1 MTENTRPT
9 GGNRLTYTLTNDKRK
24 IGTLVE
30 KLSHKSEDAEAR
42 IQSEN
47 VKCLVRE
54 RVARDEIDRDIGM
67 YRAMTMHRDLRELL
81 PHLIAYGEV
90 EDGTFAKVFELQ
102 GRTGPVPTDP
112 LEHWKTYGKPHVLLA
127 MTMWRHGFY
136 FERIIP
142 NMVTDTV
149 PLNVIS
155 FQSVNRFS
163 SKISDYLARVMQRPI
178 ADLHASEI
186 PSLESLY
193 AIPRAWKTMK
203 LRCIEV
209 SGLLPGNTS
218 PCDSTHLPKNT
229 PPEVE
234 RSVKFIRFYYP
245 NSPRTMHG
253 PRPKQKI
260 TRFSKKMFDQVR
272 QLRQTGQ
279 LGGMRMNMAREIER
293 ETGPSPQDD
302 RKMELLKEL
311 NDAMEKGGDAQK
323 QVVEKMVKM
332 RNDGN
337 LPSDMEPILEQM
349 IAFQKME
356 DVTPNGLNQGK
367 LVEELMKK
375 KEEGVLAP
383 EMGTLLQQITS
394 ATNAAT
400 TTPAT
405 MPPPAVI
412 GATGSNATGPAIED
426 ADTAQRRL
434 IEAIEN
440 GDEDAVKM
448 ILDGKFEAYQSSLLP
463 KLQEALKSGNKNAI
477 RDILN
482 EEAESRRRER
492 VVPKLIETL
501 MSGKG
506 DALGVLGEERYKQE
520 VEKILPDM
528 LNQIEEGDVDG
539 AHRSLRKHMHRLER
553 LKTQGSKKRSTAG
566 GGGGFSPGVSFRG
579 ISLSSPDEQWVRR
592 SH

>member
-1 MTENTRPT
+1 MPENSRPT
-9 GGNRLTYTLTNDKRK
+9 GGNRLTYTLSNDKRE

-30 KLSHKSEDAEAR
+30 KLTHKSEDAEAR

-47 VKCLVRE
+47 VKCIVRE
-54 RVARDEIDRDIGM
+54 RVTGDDIDRDIGM
-67 YRAMTMHRDLRELL
+67 YREMTLHRDLRELL
-81 PHLIAYGEV
+81 PHLIAYGKV

-102 GRTGPVPTDP
+102 GRTGPIPTDA
-112 LEHWKTYGKPHVLLA
+112 LENWETYGKPHILLA

-136 FERIIP
+136 FERIIK
-142 NMVTDTV
+142 NMVTGTV

-155 FQSVNRFS
+155 FQSVNHFS
-163 SKISDYLARVMQRPI
+163 PKISDYLARVMQRPI
-178 ADLHASEI
+178 ADLQASEI

-193 AIPRAWKTMK
+193 AIPRAWHTMR

-209 SGLLPGNTS
+209 SGTLPQDTS
-218 PCDSTHLPKNT
+218 PCDSTHLPKNE

-234 RSVKFIRFYYP
+234 RTVKFIRFYYP
-245 NSPRTMHG
+245 NSPRMTYG
-253 PRPKQKI
+253 PRPKRK
-260 TRFSKKMFDQVR
+260 TARFSKRIFDQTR

-279 LGGMRMNMAREIER
+279 LGSMRANMAREIER
-293 ETGPSPQDD
+293 ETGPHRQI
-302 RKMELLKEL
+302 ELLKEL
-311 NDAMEKGGDAQK
+311 YEAMKKGGNVKK
-323 QVVEKMVKM
+323 QALEKIVKM

-337 LPSDMEPILEQM
+337 LPPGMEPVVEKM
-349 IAFQKME
+349 ISIQKMK
-356 DVTPNGLNQGK
+356 DGK
-367 LVEELMKK
+367 VVEELMKK
-375 KEEGVLAP
+375 KEEGALLP
-383 EMGTLLQQITS
+383 GMDTILQQIAAAGNV
-394 ATNAAT
+394 ATAPPVT
-400 TTPAT
+400 I
-405 MPPPAVI
+405 PPPTVI
-412 GATGSNATGPAIED
+412 GATGSNTGPDTED
-426 ADTAQRRL
+426 ADAAQRRL

-463 KLQEALKSGNKNAI
+463 KLQEALKSGNRNAI

-528 LNQIEEGDVDG
+528 LNQIEDGDVDG
-539 AHRSLRKHMHRLER
+539 AHRSLHKHMHRLER
-553 LKTQGSKKRSTAG
+553 LKTQDSKKRSTAE
-566 GGGGFSPGVSFRG
+566 GGGGFSPGVSLRG
-579 ISLSSPDEQWVRR
+579 VSLSSPDEQWVRR

>member
-149 PLNVIS
+149 PLSVIS

-163 SKISDYLARVMQRPI
+163 PKISDYLARVMQRPI

-245 NSPRTMHG
+245 DSPRMTHG

-260 TRFSKKMFDQVR
+260 TRFSKKMFDRAR

-356 DVTPNGLNQGK
+356 DVTTNGLNQGK

-375 KEEGVLAP
+375 KEEGVLTP
-383 EMGTLLQQITS
+383 EMGALLQQITS

-426 ADTAQRRL
+426 ADAAQRRL

-482 EEAESRRRER
+482 EEAESRRRES

-553 LKTQGSKKRSTAG
+553 LKTRGSKKRSTAG
-566 GGGGFSPGVSFRG
+566 GGGGFSPGVSLRG

>member
-1 MTENTRPT
+1 MTENTRPA
-9 GGNRLTYTLTNDKRK
+9 GDNRLTYTLTTDKRE
-24 IGTLVE
+24 IGTLVGQ
-30 KLSHKSEDAEAR
+30 LSHKSEDAEAR

-54 RVARDEIDRDIGM
+54 KVTVDEMDRDIGM
-67 YRAMTMHRDLRELL
+67 YNGMTEHRDLRELL
-81 PHLIAYGEV
+81 PHLIAYGKM

-102 GRTGPVPTDP
+102 GRTGPIPTEP

-155 FQSVNRFS
+155 FQSINRFS
-163 SKISDYLARVMQRPI
+163 QKISNYLVRVMQRPI

-193 AIPRAWKTMK
+193 AIPRAWNTMRM
-203 LRCIEV
+203 RCIEV

-218 PCDSTHLPKNT
+218 PCDSTHLPNHT
-229 PPEVE
+229 PPDVE
-234 RSVKFIRFYYP
+234 RLKKFIRFYYP
-245 NSPRTMHG
+245 GSPRTTYG
-253 PRPKQKI
+253 PRSKKKTT
-260 TRFSKKMFDQVR
+260 TRYLRKMFDQVR

-293 ETGPSPQDD
+293 ETGPSPQVG
-302 RKMELLKEL
+302 RRMELMKEL
-311 NDAMEKGGDAQK
+311 NDAMKKGGDAQK

-337 LPSDMEPILEQM
+337 LPPGMESFLERM
-349 IAFQKME
+349 IKFQKMG
-356 DVTPNGLNQGK
+356 DATPSDINQGK

-375 KEEGVLAP
+375 KEEGVLTP
-383 EMGTLLQQITS
+383 EMGALLQQITS
-394 ATNAAT
+394 ATKAAA

-405 MPPPAVI
+405 MPPPAAI

-426 ADTAQRRL
+426 ADAAQRRL
-434 IEAIEN
+434 IEALEN

-448 ILDGKFEAYQSSLLP
+448 ILDGKFEAYRSSLLP
-463 KLQEALKSGNKNAI
+463 KLQEALKSGDKNAI

-492 VVPKLIETL
+492 VVPQLIETL

-528 LNQIEEGDVDG
+528 LNQIGEGDVDG
-539 AHRSLRKHMHRLER
+539 AHRSLHKHMHRLER
-553 LKTQGSKKRSTAG
+553 LKTRGSKKRSAA
-566 GGGGFSPGVSFRG
+566 GGGGFSPGVSLRG